1 MKIEFSSKPEKIE
14 EFWSGELTAF
24 SWEDFVTAIPSPL
37 FLISTYKSNGK
48 ENACLQSW
56 STFIGDSG
64 VFICIIG
71 SVSKGGHLYQSL
83 KETKCCVLNFPSNDV
98 YKKCA
103 KTMVKRDICTIST
116 LQEILKPEK
125 QRQNALVRWNYISE
139 VEYENKT

>member
-1 MKIEFSSKPEKIE
+1 MLKERTISVKIELSSKPEKIE
-14 EFWSGELTAF
+14 EFWPEELIAF

-71 SVSKGGHLYQSL
+71 SV
-83 KETKCCVLNFPSNDV
+83 
-98 YKKCA
+98 
-103 KTMVKRDICTIST
+103 
-116 LQEILKPEK
+116 
-125 QRQNALVRWNYISE
+125 
-139 VEYENKT
+139 